1 MPFPLSE
8 ETSAWLEGNG
18 GSEITDPLDSVKS
31 QNGDL
36 GRTPKHQSLRG
47 PD

>member
-1 MPFPLSE
+1 MPPLSE
-8 ETSAWLEGNG
+8 ETSVWLEGNG
-18 GSEITDPLDSVKS
+18 GSEITDPLDFVKS

-36 GRTPKHQSLRG
+36 GRTLKHQSLRG